1 MKMNLFAEAAMNAT
15 AIKAQNL
22 YGQVTEASEADVSA
36 AYAEALNLAYSAGTM
51 IHLFAESANS
61 LAERIG
67 AYAAVMLYDEAEGGF
82 FKKILDAIIKL
93 FEKVKTFFKT
103 LLGRFKSNKA
113 YREDITKL
121 QSAIKTIKGYNFQDK
136 ATVTVKTHA
145 WAAIAKLVTGI
156 LNDKSVIFEEK
167 YAGKTVGEVADGAKN
182 IIVGL
187 EGGDAKG
194 STVKSITDTLDEIR
208 KEYSTVDMWTKH
220 LYGEMIKGASLGS
233 SKADF
238 GKNSS
243 QTPAEAINNLWSAD
257 TKTLKGNDIKNN
269 AVADAVFKAIGDGTA
284 GSGLE
289 YDSMVKALEEGE
301 TFFTD
306 KSNELK
312 DALNELQKVSQRI
325 NTSTK
330 KDDEEETAFKAKQ
343 GVASSAANIAS
354 NYSTVLS
361 NYSTICL
368 NAFNTGRLQLDKLLS
383 EAGAFINA
391 ADKAREQYGN
401 KETTATN

>member
-1 MKMNLFAEAAMNAT
+1 MAKMNLFAEAAMNAT
-15 AIKAQNL
+15 AVRQPNL
-22 YGQVTEASEADVSA
+22 YGDVANVTEGEVSQ
-36 AYAEALNLAYSAGTM
+36 AYAEALNLAYSAGVM
-51 IHLFAESANS
+51 IHLFAESANEI
-61 LAERIG
+61 AGKIG
-67 AYAAVMLYDEAEGGF
+67 AFAAVMLYDEAEGGF
-82 FKKILDAIIKL
+82 FKKILDALIKL

-121 QSAIKTIKGYNFQDK
+121 QAAIKTILAYNFQDK
-136 ATVTVKTHA
+136 ATVTVKQHS
-145 WAAIAKLVTGI
+145 WAAITALVTGI
-156 LNDKSVIFEEK
+156 LKDKSLIFEEK
-167 YAGKTVGEVADGAKN
+167 YNGKTIGDVTAAAKGVVVA
-182 IIVGL
+182 L
-187 EGGDAKG
+187 EGGTG
-194 STVKSITDTLDEIR
+194 TGTVGDVTSTLDKVR
-208 KEYSTVDMWTKH
+208 SDFSTVDMWTKH

-257 TKTLKGNDIKNN
+257 TKTLKGNEIKTNDTAK
-269 AVADAVFKAIGDGTA
+269 AVYAAIN
-284 GSGLE
+284 GLD
-289 YDSMVKALEEGE
+289 YDTMVKALEEGE

-325 NTSTK
+325 NSSSKDEDKDK
-330 KDDEEETAFKAKQ
+330 KDTAGK
-343 GVASSAANIAS
+343 AANISS
-354 NYSTVLS
+354 NYSNVLS

-383 EAGAFINA
+383 EAGTFINA

-401 KETTATN
+401 KDDGAK